1 MGTFVRR
8 STSRAALA
16 AFAAAVASLSLGAA
30 AQAAPP
36 SLPPQAK
43 DHGDFFTL
51 SGKANDKAATI
62 ERLERAL
69 ETASPGVARQSRT
82 HGHASIHGSAHLT
95 GYRSKAVMCSSA
107 YAKFDDT
114 ISHPFLETSA
124 TVSGSSRTAW
134 LGNCPFNAN
143 TVTLRD
149 EICFDS
155 IGFSVSIGGGG
166 FSGSGGG
173 CGDWSASVG
182 SAWYINHSYSGVKGS
197 GSLINPIWRV
207 RQSSAGTF
215 KFGTNFYTVVAS
227 GSLVICGADEHA
239 GGAHAHARPPARAPS
254 ARAPGA
260 ARRAGVPDAHRVRHA
275 PPCRA

>member
-1 MGTFVRR
+1 MGTLVRR
-8 STSRAALA
+8 STSHAALA
-16 AFAAAVASLSLGAA
+16 AFAVAAASLSLAAA

-36 SLPPQAK
+36 PLPPQAT

-51 SGKANDKAATI
+51 SGKADNKAATI

-69 ETASPGVARQSRT
+69 DTASPGVARQSRRRA
-82 HGHASIHGSAHLT
+82 HDHRHVHASIHGSSHLT

-134 LGNCPFNAN
+134 LGTCPFNAN

-149 EICFDS
+149 EVCFDS
-155 IGFSVSIGGGG
+155 IGFSVSVGGGG

-182 SAWYINHSYSGVKGS
+182 SAWYINHSYSGIKGS

-215 KFGTNFYTVVAS
+215 KFGTSFYTVVAS
-227 GSLVICGADEHA
+227 GSKLI
-239 GGAHAHARPPARAPS
+239 
-254 ARAPGA
+254 
-260 ARRAGVPDAHRVRHA
+260 
-275 PPCRA
+275 